1 MLPARYIYKYVN
13 SLMFLIASAAS
24 VWFSVLPTVLK
35 RIRSVQC
42 SRAWSCAW
50 SRIRSKSWS
59 RRWLMVLASLA
70 LAACSNPTS
79 TPQNAAQADVTHT
92 DSTQPVEQQTSTLN
106 IVSPDWGNAA
116 TLTAMGHA
124 PIATGDVR
132 VWDRWVGSP
141 KLPNAITDLGIR
153 YQPNAE
159 LIAQLPVDMVIDN
172 YFYEHARNLYGDVPA
187 ESVMFAAEGETA
199 TWADYTEPTRKLG
212 ELIDNPALAERY
224 IDQSQQDIARASKQ
238 LQQRYPNVKKFAV
251 IQFADANNMRMYVA
265 NSLFKPALDGMNR
278 ELVVL
283 GKGNNWGFVPIRMG
297 DLAQLDDETCLLIID
312 PLSPITRAEIKD
324 SLIWQRLGYGETRC
338 VGELPPVWIYGGM
351 SSLVSLANNLS
362 DVSLK
367 GGPVL

>member
-1 MLPARYIYKYVN
+1 MPHVFYTDKLSKHPIVT
-13 SLMFLIASAAS
+13 S
-24 VWFSVLPTVLK
+24 VSVMTTLKWF
-35 RIRSVQC
+35 
-42 SRAWSCAW
+42 A
-50 SRIRSKSWS
+50 
-59 RRWLMVLASLA
+59 LA
-70 LAACSNPTS
+70 LCLVLTACHS
-79 TPQNAAQADVTHT
+79 
-92 DSTQPVEQQTSTLN
+92 QTSTQKTATSEAEDSDSDRMN

-141 KLPNAITDLGIR
+141 KLPTSITDLGIR

-187 ESVMFAAEGETA
+187 ESLMFAAKGETA
-199 TWADYTEPTRKLG
+199 TWADYTEPTRELG
-212 ELIDNPALAERY
+212 VLIDNPKMAEDYIVQSQKSIKLASQQFKERY
-224 IDQSQQDIARASKQ
+224 PKA
-238 LQQRYPNVKKFAV
+238 KKFAV
-251 IQFADANNMRMYVA
+251 VQFADANNMRMYVA
-265 NSLFKPALDGMNR
+265 NSLFQPALEQMGR

-283 GKGNNWGFVPIRMG
+283 GKGNNWGFVPVRMG

-312 PLSPITRAEIKD
+312 PLSPITRAEIVD
-324 SLIWQRLGYGETRC
+324 SLIWQRLGYGNTRC

-362 DVSLK
+362 EVSLK
-367 GGPVL
+367 GGEVL

>member
-1 MLPARYIYKYVN
+1 MPPLFYTEQSSK
-13 SLMFLIASAAS
+13 FLISITT
-24 VWFSVLPTVLK
+24 SVLVTPVTTLKWFALSLCLVLT
-35 RIRSVQC
+35 
-42 SRAWSCAW
+42 
-50 SRIRSKSWS
+50 
-59 RRWLMVLASLA
+59 
-70 LAACSNPTS
+70 ACNNPTS
-79 TPQNAAQADVTHT
+79 TKNST
-92 DSTQPVEQQTSTLN
+92 DQLDEVQSTLTSESENSRGDRMN

-141 KLPNAITDLGIR
+141 KLPTSITDLGIR

-187 ESVMFAAEGETA
+187 ESVMFAAKGETA
-199 TWADYTEPTRKLG
+199 TWADYTEPTRELG
-212 ELIDNPALAERY
+212 ALIDNPKMAEDY
-224 IDQSQQDIARASKQ
+224 IVQSQKDIQLASQQ
-238 LQQRYPNVKKFAV
+238 LQQRYPKVKKFAV
-251 IQFADANNMRMYVA
+251 VQFADANNMRMYVA
-265 NSLFKPALDGMNR
+265 NSLFQPALEQMGK

-312 PLSPITRAEIKD
+312 PLSPITSAEIDD
-324 SLIWQRLGYGETRC
+324 SLIWQRLGYGNTRC

-367 GGPVL
+367 GGEVL